1 MSATDKKRLAREAKA
16 IVALAFRNGPIEKIH
31 AGKECPTWCC
41 HVGYSKISQQEMK
54 TIMKNAVD
62 HLCNLLLLKAT
73 HPERFETQINFGA
86 LYTDN

>member
-1 MSATDKKRLAREAKA
+1 
-16 IVALAFRNGPIEKIH
+16 
-31 AGKECPTWCC
+31 
-41 HVGYSKISQQEMK
+41 MK

-86 LYTDN
+86 RYTDNWDEPCEFPASSNGSA